1 MNTISAVILAKNEE
15 EMIKDCLHSVS
26 FCDEIIVIDSGSDDK
41 TVAIA
46 RENKA
51 KIVVDRSDNFAQKR
65 NLGLKHVTSD
75 WVLYIDADERIDDQ
89 LREEI
94 QKVVFTGSDSG
105 SFEVTRKNFYL
116 GNNEWKHTE
125 KILRVFN
132 KSSLIEW
139 KGELHESPV
148 VKGEKGILDGFLN
161 HYTHRTLSSMLAK
174 TIKWSDTE
182 AQLRYKN
189 NHPRMTWWR
198 FPRVILQAFY
208 QSYIVQQGYKVGTVG
223 VVESLYQSFSMF
235 VTYAK
240 LWELQQKKE
249 L

>member
-1 MNTISAVILAKNEE
+1 
-15 EMIKDCLHSVS
+15 
-26 FCDEIIVIDSGSDDK
+26 
-41 TVAIA
+41 
-46 RENKA
+46 
-51 KIVVDRSDNFAQKR
+51 
-65 NLGLKHVTSD
+65 
-75 WVLYIDADERIDDQ
+75 
-89 LREEI
+89 
-94 QKVVFTGSDSG
+94 
-105 SFEVTRKNFYL
+105 
-116 GNNEWKHTE
+116 
-125 KILRVFN
+125 
-132 KSSLIEW
+132 
-139 KGELHESPV
+139 
-148 VKGEKGILDGFLN
+148 
-161 HYTHRTLSSMLAK
+161 MLAK